1 MTMTT
6 KTLTNSLM
14 AAFFALAFSTT
25 FLLSAVGPAIN
36 VAPAAASQALVA

>member
-6 KTLTNSLM
+6 KTLTNSLL
-14 AAFFALAFSTT
+14 AAFFAIAFSTT

-36 VAPAAASQALVA
+36 AAPAATSQDLVA

>member
-14 AAFFALAFSTT
+14 AAFFAIAFSTT

-36 VAPAAASQALVA
+36 VAPAAASQDLVA

>member
-36 VAPAAASQALVA
+36 ATPAATSQDLVA

>member
-6 KTLTNSLM
+6 KTLTNSLL
-14 AAFFALAFSTT
+14 AAFFAIAFSTT

-36 VAPAAASQALVA
+36 AAPAAASQDLVA

>member
-36 VAPAAASQALVA
+36 VAPAAASQDYVA